1 MTSCAALITDPDC
14 SLPANLTGH
23 LAAAFGGFLDA
34 RRLGHQFIESLKAAG
49 ISCPA
54 EMIETQLTPG
64 LSVHAGAGVVGIV
77 LIAA

>member
-1 MTSCAALITDPDC
+1 MTSRAALITDTDC

-23 LAAAFGGFLDA
+23 LAAAFGGLLAD
-34 RRLGHQFIESLKAAG
+34 RRLGQQFIESLKAAG

-54 EMIETQLTPG
+54 EMIEAQLTPG
-64 LSVHAGAGVVGIV
+64 LPVHVGAGVVGIV